1 MAEYAGYLSGKGDV
15 VDWNKVTTGLQGAI
29 ATVAGARELRRAEN
43 SALKMAA
50 ENEASKNPNMG
61 NKTLQ
66 DFLVNG
72 ANNARTSIS
81 DLYRKMQR
89 GEISRSEYK
98 AAMANLQT
106 DWQGLATTV
115 KTIDQKI
122 QDAVARQESGEYS
135 IIDAQMALKLG
146 QIADFNKSG
155 ITVNEYGKVM
165 LSQDNG
171 DGTFKT
177 FGVNAINNNLER
189 TFKKADVS
197 ALVSAAVDGWQERVK
212 KNIADIR
219 LSGDEWVEGKKR
231 VVSTIMA
238 DPSTA
243 MSILV
248 DSGGGEDYVAVIT
261 EADRTA
267 AIQELSAK
275 GIKNP
280 EDYIIQM
287 QENENGIFQP
297 VLTDKQAQ
305 EAAAKIDNE
314 IELQHGVK
322 EDYPEVRSYG
332 GGGGGSS
339 SNDDKKQTEVEDAF
353 NGYLAA
359 GAAFVDGDVSML
371 NLDPKVKAVARK
383 GSSGAWEI
391 WVYDADDYQFN
402 ASLPKKSEVKR
413 KAPLEKV
420 KKIDGLAPYV
430 FSGDVNGAQR
440 MFALGRQE
448 FINRY
453 GARYTKG
460 DFQLVRSGRKGG
472 GGGQQSTGTKPSSNM
487 SWVKPTEKK
496 KT

>member
-15 VDWNKVTTGLQGAI
+15 VDWSRVTSGLQGAV

-43 SALKMAA
+43 SAIKMAA
-50 ENEASKNPNMG
+50 DNEVSKNPNMG

-122 QDAVARQESGEYS
+122 QDAVARQESGQYS
-135 IIDAQMALKLG
+135 VIDAQMALKLG

-197 ALVSAAVDGWQERVK
+197 ALVSAAVDGWEERVK
-212 KNIADIR
+212 KNITNIR
-219 LSGDEWVEGKKR
+219 QAGDEWVEGKKR

-261 EADRTA
+261 ESDRA
-267 AIQELSAK
+267 EAIQELSAK
-275 GIKNP
+275 GITNP

-297 VLTDKQAQ
+297 VLTDRQAQ

-339 SNDDKKQTEVEDAF
+339 DNGRAQTELEDAF

-359 GAAFVDGDVSML
+359 GKAFVDGDLSFI
-371 NLDPKVKAVARK
+371 NLPDDLVAEKVKIDGKWA
-383 GSSGAWEI
+383 I
-391 WVYDADDYQFN
+391 NLY
-402 ASLPKKSEVKR
+402 
-413 KAPLEKV
+413 KANKFG
-420 KKIDGLAPYV
+420 KKIDGSKPFQTVRSIDALAPYI
-430 FSGDVNGAQR
+430 FAGDLNGAGR
-440 MFALGRQE
+440 MFDLGRKE
-448 FINRY
+448 FQRRFGGVY
-453 GARYTKG
+453 SPGDFERARYTG
-460 DFQLVRSGRKGG
+460 SN
-472 GGGQQSTGTKPSSNM
+472 QQSTGGQSKPKASGV
-487 SWVKPTEKK
+487 SWK
-496 KT
+496 